1 MPSRRDFL
9 KLTGLAA
16 LGAALPLGRPNF
28 ATRRGPV
35 QRPPS
40 RRDPQ
45 NILPPGEWPANV
57 PLGRGVLGWGAPILN
72 RPHRDGAMIGPDSY
86 VYPNEIVRIVRSV
99 VGLGVDYYS
108 HVWFELEQ
116 GYIYAPYLQPV
127 MHSPQ
132 TPLTE
137 VPPDGL
143 WGEIVTPYFDA
154 RTAPDP
160 AAPLVYYLDLAVPV
174 IYSSVFF
181 LAEIKT
187 GADSQPWYRV
197 TTETEL
203 NLWIPATAFRIIQPD
218 ELTPISPEV
227 PAQEKKV
234 VVYLEQQ
241 ALSAFES
248 GREVFR
254 TRISSGRDY
263 FAEDGATVLNGTP
276 LGPHVIGTKRI
287 SRHMVG
293 SDYTDPGI
301 GWVSYF
307 STNGAALHST
317 YWHNSYGLRQS
328 HGCINCRP
336 ADAKWLFRWTTPQ
349 VPYHPGIVNVHW
361 YETERITTV
370 DLRESV

>member
-9 KLTGLAA
+9 KLTSVAA
-16 LGAALPLGRPNF
+16 LGAALPFGRRSPLSPR
-28 ATRRGPV
+28 APARR
-35 QRPPS
+35 RPAL
-40 RRDPQ
+40 RRPYD
-45 NILPPGEWPANV
+45 ILPPGEWPENV

-72 RPHRDGAMIGPDSY
+72 RPHRDGTMIGPDSY

-108 HVWFELEQ
+108 HLWYELED

-132 TPLTE
+132 VPLTSL
-137 VPPDGL
+137 PPEGY

-160 AAPLVYYLDLAVPV
+160 AAPQVYYLDLPVPV

-181 LAEIKT
+181 LAEIAT
-187 GADSQPWYRV
+187 GADGLPWYRV

-203 NLWIPATAFRIIQPD
+203 NLWIPATSFRIIQQD
-218 ELTPISPEV
+218 ELTPISPDV

-241 ALSAFES
+241 ALSAFE
-248 GREVFR
+248 GDREVFR
-254 TRISSGRDY
+254 TSISSGRDY
-263 FAEDGATVLNGTP
+263 FAEDGETVLNGTP

-307 STNGAALHST
+307 STDGAALHST

-336 ADAKWLFRWTTPQ
+336 ADAKWLFRWTTPA
-349 VPYHPGIVNVHW
+349 VPYYPGIVNVHW
-361 YETERITTV
+361 YETDRITTV
-370 DLRESV
+370 DLKESA

>member
-16 LGAALPLGRPNF
+16 LGAALPHAQRSPAARKL
-28 ATRRGPV
+28 A
-35 QRPPS
+35 RPPS
-40 RRDPQ
+40 RRDPID
-45 NILPPGEWPANV
+45 ILPPGEWPENV

-72 RPHRDGAMIGPDSY
+72 RPHRDGAMIAADSY
-86 VYPNEIVRIVRSV
+86 VYPNDVVRIVRSV
-99 VGLGVDYYS
+99 VGLGVDYFS
-108 HVWFELEQ
+108 HLWFELEQ

-127 MHSPQ
+127 MHAPQ
-132 TPLTE
+132 APLATLPAE
-137 VPPDGL
+137 GL

-154 RTAPDP
+154 RVAPDP
-160 AAPLVYYLDLAVPV
+160 AADIVYYLDLPVPV
-174 IYSSVFF
+174 IYSAVYF

-187 GADSQPWYRV
+187 GADGQTWYRV
-197 TTETEL
+197 TTETEI
-203 NLWIPATAFRIIQPD
+203 NLWIPAYALRIIQPE
-218 ELTPISPEV
+218 ELTPLSPEV
-227 PAQEKKV
+227 PAPEKKV

-241 ALSAFES
+241 ALAAFE
-248 GREVFR
+248 GAREVFR
-254 TRISSGRDY
+254 TTISSGKDY

-287 SRHMVG
+287 SRHMIG

-307 STNGAALHST
+307 SANGAALHST

-349 VPYHPGIVNVHW
+349 VPYYPGVVNVNW
-361 YETERITTV
+361 YETDRITTV
-370 DLRESV
+370 DLKESL